1 MQACQ
6 CREKGKT
13 HGIKHSPNR
22 DIRRAAAFSGV
33 CLWQIADSLGIT
45 DANFSRKLRRELPTD
60 EKEKIM
66 QMKLYDILPIGE
78 ENAVSGS
85 EICRVLGVTPRERRA
100 IAARELNEGLL
111 VLYTTERPGGYFK
124 PDVNSQKG
132 REEIRDL
139 EQENLP
145 ACVPLA
151 RKLKL
156 QMIFCDSAPGRPSLT
171 RRAPLKKFDHLYTH
185 IKRSFYIMVVNH
197 IDNQHFTLRS

>member
-1 MQACQ
+1 MVSNT
-6 CREKGKT
+6 R
-13 HGIKHSPNR
+13 PNR

-33 CLWQIADSLGIT
+33 CPWQIADSLGIT

-132 REEIRDL
+132 REEIRRFRAR
-139 EQENLP
+139 E
-145 ACVPLA
+145 LA
-151 RKLKL
+151 RL
-156 QMIFCDSAPGRPSLT
+156 
-171 RRAPLKKFDHLYTH
+171 
-185 IKRSFYIMVVNH
+185 RSFGKKIKAADD
-197 IDNQHFTLRS
+197 ILRQCTGQTELDPSCALKEV